1 MIEIAKP
8 KFQLG
13 KLVATQGALAAL
25 TEAGQAPM
33 HFVARHLQGDWGEC
47 CEEDRQANEDALRN
61 GERLFSVYRTAKNVK
76 IWVIT
81 EADRSATTI
90 LLPEEY

>member
-8 KFQLG
+8 KFRLG
-13 KLVATQGALAAL
+13 KLVSTPGALAAL
-25 TEAGQAPM
+25 SEAGQSPM
-33 HFVARHLQGDWGEC
+33 HFVSRHVQGDWGSCDEH
-47 CEEDRQANEDALRN
+47 DRQANEDALQN
-61 GERLFSVYRTAKNVK
+61 GDRIFSVYRTAKDQK

-81 EADRSATTI
+81 EADRSSTCI

>member
-8 KFQLG
+8 KFRIGQL
-13 KLVATQGALAAL
+13 VSTPGALAAL
-25 TEAGQAPM
+25 AEAGQSPM
-33 HFVARHLQGDWGEC
+33 QFVARHVQGDWGDC
-47 CEEDRQANEDALRN
+47 CPEDLQANEDALRN
-61 GERLFSVYRTAKNVK
+61 GERLFSVYRTSKETK

-81 EADRSATTI
+81 EGDRSSTCV